1 MKRVMD
7 ILVSAV
13 ILLILSPIVLV
24 TCLLI
29 RFKIGSPIL
38 FNQERIG
45 YKDQVFT
52 VYKLRTMSDARDEE
66 GRLLPD
72 SERLTRL
79 GKVVRRLSI
88 DEIPQ
93 LVNVLKGEMSL
104 VGPRPLL
111 VKYLP
116 YYTESERKRHDV
128 RPGITGLAQIAGR
141 NILKWDERFA
151 IDVQYVETA
160 SIWLDIKIM
169 LLTVVKV
176 LRKED
181 IVDVPSDHLMDFDME
196 RKLKA

>member
-7 ILVSAV
+7 MLISTV